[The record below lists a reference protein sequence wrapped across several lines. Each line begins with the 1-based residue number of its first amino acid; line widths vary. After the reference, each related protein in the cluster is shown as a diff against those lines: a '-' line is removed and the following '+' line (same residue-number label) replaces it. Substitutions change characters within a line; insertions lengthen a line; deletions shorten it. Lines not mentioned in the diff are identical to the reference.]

1 MSPCPCFVS
10 HHTLTRQTFNSV
22 FEKTSKKKKKK
33 KEKKKRKKKKIVVLT
48 DPQVWDHAYQ
58 KILKEDAD
66 FNGILEF
73 WF

>member
-22 FEKTSKKKKKK
+22 FEKTSKKKK
-33 KEKKKRKKKKIVVLT
+33 KKKKIVVLT

-73 WF
+73 